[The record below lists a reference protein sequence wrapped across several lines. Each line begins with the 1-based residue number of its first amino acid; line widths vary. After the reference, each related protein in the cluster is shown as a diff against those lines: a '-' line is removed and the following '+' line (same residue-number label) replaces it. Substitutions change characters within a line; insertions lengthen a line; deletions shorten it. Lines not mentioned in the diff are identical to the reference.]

1 MSTKLY
7 SINHFNNT
15 LDVFDAKEKIY
26 SSKWFMEFGKMGSEI
41 LNADEKIIYFITKKF
56 KFWKW
61 KMVFTIKDDKGN
73 LTEFVSQNNKK
84 TIYSID
90 INEITYELKIHHKKK
105 KSIHKNGDK
114 IADFDSSYLDQDFKD
129 AIKVQLLDK
138 KDLEI
143 CFLLFS
149 CLKIGETEING
160 KSILTS
166 QKQLEPNE
174 DPWS

>member
-1 MSTKLY
+1 MSTKLFT
-7 SINHFNNT
+7 IKHFNNS
-15 LDVFDAKEKIY
+15 LDVFDLENKIY
-26 SSKWFMEFGKMGSEI
+26 SSKWFMDFGKMGAEVF
-41 LNADEKIIYFITKKF
+41 NADEEKIYFITKKF

-61 KMVFTIKDDKGN
+61 KMVFTIKDTKGN
-73 LTEFVSQNNKK
+73 LTEFTSQNNKK

-90 INEITYELKIHHKKK
+90 VNEITYELKIHHKKK
-105 KSIHKNGDK
+105 KSIFKNRHK
-114 IADFDSSYLDQDFKD
+114 IAEFDESFIFKD
-129 AIKVQLLDK
+129 PNEPVKVQLLDK

-149 CLKIGETEING
+149 CLKIGDTELNG
-160 KSILTS
+160 KSILAS

>member
-15 LDVFDAKEKIY
+15 LDVFEATEKIY
-26 SSKWFMEFGKMGSEI
+26 SSKWFMEFGKMGSEVF
-41 LNADEKIIYFITKKF
+41 NNEEKIIYFITKKF

-61 KMVFTIKDDKGN
+61 KMVFSIKDDKGN
-73 LTEFVSQNNKK
+73 LTEFISQNNKK

-90 INEITYELKIHHKKK
+90 VNEITYELKIHHKKK
-105 KSIHKNGDK
+105 KSIFKNGDK
-114 IADFDSSYLDQDFKD
+114 IAEFDESYIVKKPDDS
-129 AIKVQLLDK
+129 IKVQLLDK

-149 CLKIGETEING
+149 CLKIGDTELNG

-166 QKQLEPNE
+166 QKQLEPND